1 MARFLKQMISSEKG
15 QALPMVLALL
25 VLGGLTIAP
34 SLSYAGTSLNAGRI
48 LEESV
53 RGVYAADAGVEDALW
68 SLENGIPPPL
78 QLLENIN
85 QMEVAIQTE
94 DKGPYTL
101 YLGELIE
108 PGGHSDYLDISGN
121 ITWDEGAAAYKY
133 TITVTW
139 QPSSGTPVIHLEEV
153 GARLPLGYEY
163 QQYSSAMFPENLS
176 TDDSEDKLTKTLDT
190 SGVWLLNWDLK
201 SSNPSVSEGN
211 PVQTQTF
218 YITGEGSQEGHYGWV
233 VASRSDIGAVGE
245 ITGNSYKITAAATR
259 PGDGRTTAKIV
270 AEVMIGETTY
280 IVSWQILT

>member
-108 PGGHSDYLDISGN
+108 PGGHSDYLDVSGN

-133 TITVTW
+133 TITVIW
-139 QPSSGTPVIHLEEV
+139 QPNEGAPVIHLEEV
-153 GARLPLGYEY
+153 GARLPIGYSY
-163 QQYSSAMFPENLS
+163 QSGSAAGFVDNLS
-176 TDDSEDKLTKTLDT
+176 TGEPDEIVDAL
-190 SGVWLLNWDLK
+190 GAYLLNWELG
-201 SSNPSVSEGN
+201 SPLPNVSEN
-211 PVQTQTF
+211 NTVQTQTF
-218 YITGEGSQEGHYGWV
+218 YSTGAGELEGDYTWV
-233 VASRSDIGAVGE
+233 VANRQDVGAVGE
-245 ITGNSYKITAAATR
+245 ITGAKYRITATATR

-270 AEVMIGETTY
+270 ADVMIGEVTTY
-280 IVSWQILT
+280 IVSWQISN